1 MTRDRVLRDTRIILS
16 TWHCEGSRV
25 FAACAMDSWRCG
37 CIVSLFFVVVTPFA
51 ARAWIIMDLT
61 HAFFRGRWNEFMLA
75 GIACVTY
82 FLSSPA
88 FCVPLLV
95 YHYEMMAGA
104 PFCDISVCC
113 CFSSL
118 NCIQN
123 VLFGDVFKC
132 VIYSVAV
139 RSMFGGF
146 SRGVDFVAGRMRDCV
161 GYRCAYRSFVDG
173 ACSESTGFAQ
183 LYCGVCLSCRAVVGV
198 PIGICTQCTCR
209 ASRICAVLVWTAFE
223 RCAYRNLKGIFGVD
237 GQFFCGV
244 YLRCLCGGVVMFA
257 VLSRGLYSDVAQ
269 SSLFLCWFF
278 VVLFWCFCGAVVFCG
293 CAFWIFLV
301 AFLYVSLCFCV
312 FAEKCWRRV
321 L

>member
-1 MTRDRVLRDTRIILS
+1 
-16 TWHCEGSRV
+16 
-25 FAACAMDSWRCG
+25 
-37 CIVSLFFVVVTPFA
+37 
-51 ARAWIIMDLT
+51 
-61 HAFFRGRWNEFMLA
+61 MLA

-118 NCIQN
+118 NWIQN
-123 VLFGDVFKC
+123 ELSGDVFKC
-132 VIYSVAV
+132 IIYSVAV

-146 SRGVDFVAGRMRDCV
+146 SRGVDFVAGRMRDCF
-161 GYRCAYRSFVDG
+161 GYRCAYRSFVDW

-244 YLRCLCGGVVMFA
+244 YLRCLCGGVVVFA
-257 VLSRGLYSDVAQ
+257 VLSRWLYSNVAQ
-269 SSLFLCWFF
+269 SLLFLCWFF